1 MNTPRCFTRVMILDP
16 KTNKPISP
24 ESWKPASSDQVKA
37 VEWVAIENLAY
48 RFTVLLHKKELADDM
63 NWFDSVSLAEGRQP
77 AGRLGTRI
85 EWVTIYNAVHT
96 ADLNRVL
103 EIVGGDP
110 IKQKF
115 YWTEE
120 LDEDSR
126 SWKKDESGQSYATFA
141 WFFYGTYGGLNAC
154 TARFVSY
161 ASRLLRAL

>member
-1 MNTPRCFTRVMILDP
+1 MNTPHCFTRVMILDP
-16 KTNKPISP
+16 KTNKPVSP
-24 ESWKPASSDQVKA
+24 EMWAPRSSDDLAA

-48 RFTVLLHKKELADDM
+48 RFTVLLHKKELADGM

-77 AGRLGTRI
+77 ASRLGTRI

-110 IKQKF
+110 IKRKF

-120 LDEDSR
+120 MDED
-126 SWKKDESGQSYATFA
+126 QSYAAFA
-141 WFFYGTYGGLNAC
+141 WIFNGTYGYLN
-154 TARFVSY
+154 TGSARFNSY